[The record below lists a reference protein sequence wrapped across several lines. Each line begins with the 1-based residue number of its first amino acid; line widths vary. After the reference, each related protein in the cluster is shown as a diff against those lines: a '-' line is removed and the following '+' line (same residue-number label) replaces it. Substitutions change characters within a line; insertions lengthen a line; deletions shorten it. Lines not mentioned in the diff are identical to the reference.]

1 MGLVFKGREIL
12 IIQFWRTKDMK
23 KKLAAVVLSM
33 VLCLG
38 ASVTTLAAGSPSANN
53 SSTTTSQTTTTTTTT
68 TTPTTSTEV
77 KVEQK
82 AITQDVL
89 NDVQKEKL
97 GGYFTDMTAI
107 DNDTTLTAEQKVE
120 KKAATVQTMIN
131 SVLGLNYS
139 YKSGVYG
146 TYELTATDLS
156 NPIAISVAGIKAG
169 DTVVVAHLTSAGV
182 WENVPV
188 TNVVDGVVYAKFT
201 SLSPVFVASVADTNA
216 AATSPKTADAGMN
229 MAMIL
234 VVVIA
239 ATGAVVYARRRMNYT
254 K

>member
-1 MGLVFKGREIL
+1 
-12 IIQFWRTKDMK
+12 MK

-53 SSTTTSQTTTTTTTT
+53 SSTTTSQTTTAA
-68 TTPTTSTEV
+68 TEV

-82 AITQDVL
+82 AITQDAL

-97 GGYFTDMTAI
+97 SGYFTDMAAI

-120 KKAATVQTMIN
+120 KKAAAVQTMIN

-169 DTVVVAHLTSAGV
+169 DTVVVAHLTS
-182 WENVPV
+182 
-188 TNVVDGVVYAKFT
+188 GVVYAKFT

>member
-188 TNVVDGVVYAKFT
+188 TNVADGVVYAKFT

>member
-1 MGLVFKGREIL
+1 
-12 IIQFWRTKDMK
+12 MK

-53 SSTTTSQTTTTTTTT
+53 SSTTTSQTTTTTA
-68 TTPTTSTEV
+68 TEV

-97 GGYFTDMTAI
+97 GGYFTDMAAI

-120 KKAATVQTMIN
+120 KKAAAVQTMIN

-146 TYELTATDLS
+146 TY
-156 NPIAISVAGIKAG
+156 
-169 DTVVVAHLTSAGV
+169 
-182 WENVPV
+182 
-188 TNVVDGVVYAKFT
+188 
-201 SLSPVFVASVADTNA
+201 
-216 AATSPKTADAGMN
+216 
-229 MAMIL
+229 
-234 VVVIA
+234 
-239 ATGAVVYARRRMNYT
+239 
-254 K
+254 

>member
-1 MGLVFKGREIL
+1 
-12 IIQFWRTKDMK
+12 MK

-38 ASVTTLAAGSPSANN
+38 ASVTAFAAESPSANN
-53 SSTTTSQTTTTTTTT
+53 SSTSTTTSQTSTTTTSTTAA
-68 TTPTTSTEV
+68 TEV

-120 KKAATVQTMIN
+120 KKAAAVQTMIN
-131 SVLGLNYS
+131 EVLGLNYS

-169 DTVVVAHLTSAGV
+169 DTVVVAHLTSSGV
-182 WENVPV
+182 WENVPI
-188 TNVVDGVVYAKFT
+188 TNVADGVVYAKFK

>member
-1 MGLVFKGREIL
+1 
-12 IIQFWRTKDMK
+12 MK

-53 SSTTTSQTTTTTTTT
+53 SSTTTSQTTTTTTTAT
-68 TTPTTSTEV
+68 TTTAATEV

-82 AITQDVL
+82 AITQDAL

-97 GGYFTDMTAI
+97 SGYFTDMAAI

-120 KKAATVQTMIN
+120 KKAAAVQTMIN

-188 TNVVDGVVYAKFT
+188 TNVADGVVYAKFT

-216 AATSPKTADAGMN
+216 
-229 MAMIL
+229 
-234 VVVIA
+234 
-239 ATGAVVYARRRMNYT
+239 VVYARRRMNYT

>member
-1 MGLVFKGREIL
+1 
-12 IIQFWRTKDMK
+12 MK

-38 ASVTTLAAGSPSANN
+38 ASVTAFAAESPSANN
-53 SSTTTSQTTTTTTTT
+53 SSTSTTTSQTSSTTTSTTAA
-68 TTPTTSTEV
+68 TEV

-82 AITQDVL
+82 AITQDAL

-97 GGYFTDMTAI
+97 SGYFTDMSAI

-120 KKAATVQTMIN
+120 KKAAAVQTMIN
-131 SVLGLNYS
+131 EVLGLNYS

-188 TNVVDGVVYAKFT
+188 TNVADGVVYAKFT
-201 SLSPVFVASVADTNA
+201 SLSPVFVASVASTDTTVA
-216 AATSPKTADAGMN
+216 SPKTADAGMN
-229 MAMIL
+229 AAMIL

-239 ATGAVVYARRRMNYT
+239 ATGAVVYAKRRMNYT

>member
-1 MGLVFKGREIL
+1 
-12 IIQFWRTKDMK
+12 MK

-53 SSTTTSQTTTTTTTT
+53 SNTTTSQTTTAA
-68 TTPTTSTEV
+68 TEV

-82 AITQDVL
+82 AITQDAL

-97 GGYFTDMTAI
+97 SGYFTDMAAI

-120 KKAATVQTMIN
+120 KKAAAVQTMIN

-188 TNVVDGVVYAKFT
+188 TNVA

>member
-1 MGLVFKGREIL
+1 M
-12 IIQFWRTKDMK
+12 
-23 KKLAAVVLSM
+23 
-33 VLCLG
+33 
-38 ASVTTLAAGSPSANN
+38 
-53 SSTTTSQTTTTTTTT
+53 
-68 TTPTTSTEV
+68 
-77 KVEQK
+77 
-82 AITQDVL
+82 
-89 NDVQKEKL
+89 
-97 GGYFTDMTAI
+97 
-107 DNDTTLTAEQKVE
+107 
-120 KKAATVQTMIN
+120 
-131 SVLGLNYS
+131 
-139 YKSGVYG
+139 
-146 TYELTATDLS
+146 LTATDLS

-188 TNVVDGVVYAKFT
+188 TNVADGVVYAKFT

-229 MAMIL
+229 MAMII

>member
-1 MGLVFKGREIL
+1 M
-12 IIQFWRTKDMK
+12 
-23 KKLAAVVLSM
+23 AA
-33 VLCLG
+33 
-38 ASVTTLAAGSPSANN
+38 N
-53 SSTTTSQTTTTTTTT
+53 
-68 TTPTTSTEV
+68 
-77 KVEQK
+77 
-82 AITQDVL
+82 
-89 NDVQKEKL
+89 
-97 GGYFTDMTAI
+97 
-107 DNDTTLTAEQKVE
+107 DNDTTLP
-120 KKAATVQTMIN
+120 
-131 SVLGLNYS
+131 NYS
-139 YKSGVYG
+139 YKCGVNG
-146 TYELTATDLS
+146 TNELTATDLS

-188 TNVVDGVVYAKFT
+188 TNVADGVVYAKFT

>member
-1 MGLVFKGREIL
+1 
-12 IIQFWRTKDMK
+12 MK

-188 TNVVDGVVYAKFT
+188 TNVADGVVYAKFT
-201 SLSPVFVASVADTNA
+201 SLHQ
-216 AATSPKTADAGMN
+216 KLLMQ
-229 MAMIL
+229 
-234 VVVIA
+234 
-239 ATGAVVYARRRMNYT
+239 
-254 K
+254 

>member
-1 MGLVFKGREIL
+1 MLKKLGVIGGMGPEATSFYYARVIA
-12 IIQFWRTKDMK
+12 RTKAESDQEHINMIILSHATMPDRTQAILTGN
-23 KKLAAVVLSM
+23 KLPFL
-33 VLCLG
+33 
-38 ASVTTLAAGSPSANN
+38 
-53 SSTTTSQTTTTTTTT
+53 
-68 TTPTTSTEV
+68 
-77 KVEQK
+77 K
-82 AITQDVL
+82 AITQDAL

-97 GGYFTDMTAI
+97 SGYFTDMAAI

-120 KKAATVQTMIN
+120 KKAAAVQTMIN

-188 TNVVDGVVYAKFT
+188 TNVADGVVYAKFT

>member
-1 MGLVFKGREIL
+1 
-12 IIQFWRTKDMK
+12 MK

-89 NDVQKEKL
+89 NDVQEEKL

-188 TNVVDGVVYAKFT
+188 TNVADGVVYAKLHLF
-201 SLSPVFVASVADTNA
+201 L
-216 AATSPKTADAGMN
+216 
-229 MAMIL
+229 L
-234 VVVIA
+234 
-239 ATGAVVYARRRMNYT
+239 YLLLL
-254 K
+254 

>member
-1 MGLVFKGREIL
+1 
-12 IIQFWRTKDMK
+12 MK

-53 SSTTTSQTTTTTTTT
+53 SSTTTSQTTTAA
-68 TTPTTSTEV
+68 TEV

-82 AITQDVL
+82 AITQDAL

-97 GGYFTDMTAI
+97 SGYFTDMAAI
-107 DNDTTLTAEQKVE
+107 DNDTTLTA
-120 KKAATVQTMIN
+120 AAVQTMIN

-188 TNVVDGVVYAKFT
+188 TNVADGVVYAKFT

>member
-1 MGLVFKGREIL
+1 
-12 IIQFWRTKDMK
+12 MK

-53 SSTTTSQTTTTTTTT
+53 SNTTTSQTTTAA
-68 TTPTTSTEV
+68 TEV

-82 AITQDVL
+82 AITQDAL

-97 GGYFTDMTAI
+97 SGYFTDM
-107 DNDTTLTAEQKVE
+107 
-120 KKAATVQTMIN
+120 AAVQTMIN

-188 TNVVDGVVYAKFT
+188 TNVADGVVYAKFT

>member
-1 MGLVFKGREIL
+1 
-12 IIQFWRTKDMK
+12 MK

-38 ASVTTLAAGSPSANN
+38 ASVTTLAAGSPTANN

-97 GGYFTDMTAI
+97 GGYFTDMAAI

-120 KKAATVQTMIN
+120 KKAAAVQTMIN

-182 WENVPV
+182 WENIPV
-188 TNVVDGVVYAKFT
+188 TNVADGVVYAKFT

-216 AATSPKTADAGMN
+216 AVTSPKTADAGMN

>member
-1 MGLVFKGREIL
+1 
-12 IIQFWRTKDMK
+12 MK

-53 SSTTTSQTTTTTTTT
+53 SSTTTSQTTTAA
-68 TTPTTSTEV
+68 TEV

-82 AITQDVL
+82 AITQDAL

-97 GGYFTDMTAI
+97 SGYFTDM
-107 DNDTTLTAEQKVE
+107 
-120 KKAATVQTMIN
+120 AAVQTMIN

-188 TNVVDGVVYAKFT
+188 TNVADGVVYAKFT

>member
-1 MGLVFKGREIL
+1 
-12 IIQFWRTKDMK
+12 MK

-53 SSTTTSQTTTTTTTT
+53 SNTTTSQTTTAA
-68 TTPTTSTEV
+68 TEV

-82 AITQDVL
+82 AITQDAL

-97 GGYFTDMTAI
+97 SGYFTDMTAI

-188 TNVVDGVVYAKFT
+188 TNVADGVVYAKFT